1 MIQTMI
7 KDILMV
13 RIAETVLCTDDI
25 NHIYRARYFD
35 PKKIGIVNRLLGHCA
50 TISPIVLHR
59 KWTRG
64 VAVNTYVPLLP
75 GYVLLYFSQPLDCR
89 MFRESTGL
97 ITIDALDE
105 EDEYIARWL
114 LECNGE
120 LGLSKGRIMGDKV
133 RFIEGPLVD
142 VSEMVRR
149 VDRHRKRAMI
159 EFRFC
164 GVLVKATLDYEWA

>member
-25 NHIYRARYFD
+25 NHIYRARCFD
-35 PKKIGIVNRLLGHCA
+35 PKKVDVASGLPGFCV
-50 TISPIVLHR
+50 TINPIVLHR

-75 GYVLLYFSQPLDCR
+75 GYVLLCFSQPLDCR
-89 MFRESTGL
+89 LFRESTGL
-97 ITIDALDE
+97 MVVDELHE

-114 LECNGE
+114 LAYNGE
-120 LGLSKGRIMGDKV
+120 LGLSKGRKTGDVV

-164 GVLVKATLDYEWA
+164 GMLVKATLDYEWA